1 VQRSSQKEFGMLED
15 ETMHALLRLS
25 VLPERPRFFDE
36 LRNRMQEHDRASA
49 RRWRLAAIVAA
60 AVAIS
65 VVAAASVL
73 AAQTLRSS
81 ATGKTAVVD
90 RTIACRVAPTHA
102 VYVSG
107 SVDIHVDANNT
118 NTARFY
124 PGVASVTTWPRY
136 ATPNDTR
143 SAILGQLSINSAEKG
158 ITVDPLRCRTSR
170 QSVPLRPAGLP
181 SNGTDTAHFLGGTYR
196 VCAGAGRVFVH
207 YRVTEVGGMPQ
218 KAQVAVRSDNRRTT
232 PLAYID
238 WTPKRVTTFTPT
250 TCNPFQYITVP

>member
-1 VQRSSQKEFGMLED
+1 VQRSSQREFGMLED
-15 ETMHALLRLS
+15 ETKDALRRLS
-25 VLPERPRFFDE
+25 VPPERPRFFDE

-49 RRWRLAAIVAA
+49 RRWRLTAIAAA

-73 AAQTLRSS
+73 GAQTLRSS
-81 ATGKTAVVD
+81 ATGKTTVVD

-107 SVDIHVDANNT
+107 SVDIHASADHNNP
-118 NTARFY
+118 ARFY

-136 ATPNDTR
+136 ATPNDPR
-143 SAILGQLSINSAEKG
+143 SAILGQFTLNGSEKG

-170 QSVPLRPAGLP
+170 NSVALLPAGLP
-181 SNGTDTAHFLGGTYR
+181 SNGTDTASFLGGIQR
-196 VCAGAGRVFVH
+196 VCDGAGRVLVH
-207 YRVTEVGGMPQ
+207 YRVTEVDGVPQ
-218 KAQVAVRSDNRRTT
+218 QAHVAVRDDNRRAK

-238 WTPKRVTTFTPT
+238 WTTKRVTTYTPAA
-250 TCNPFQYITVP
+250 CLPYRYIPLP